1 MINLMDSKISMDK
14 VADALR
20 LAMNFS
26 DFPTMMVAMYENTI
40 NIARNDEMSLPEK
53 VRVQFS
59 IVVELQIM
67 GNGLLILILFTDSPA
82 VLLNDIPIGELSY
95 ERD

>member
-1 MINLMDSKISMDK
+1 
-14 VADALR
+14 
-20 LAMNFS
+20 
-26 DFPTMMVAMYENTI
+26 MMVAMYENTI

-67 GNGLLILILFTDSPA
+67 GNGLLIVILFTDSPA
-82 VLLNDIPIGELSY
+82 VLLNDIPIKELSY